1 MPNPSVAIISENDA
15 EYVYKFIIQDCGLLE
30 EDIIVFGRSMGS
42 GPAAFLGGN
51 FNPGALCL
59 MSAYTSIRAVAGD
72 AVGFLRFLVSERF
85 NNVDMVKRAQCPTFI
100 LHGH

>member
-1 MPNPSVAIISENDA
+1 M
-15 EYVYKFIIQDCGLLE
+15 YKFILQDCGLQE

-42 GPAAFLGGN
+42 GPASFLAGN

-72 AVGFLRFLVSERF
+72 AVGFLRIFVSERF
-85 NNVDMVKRAQCPTFI
+85 NNIDMVKKA
-100 LHGH
+100 